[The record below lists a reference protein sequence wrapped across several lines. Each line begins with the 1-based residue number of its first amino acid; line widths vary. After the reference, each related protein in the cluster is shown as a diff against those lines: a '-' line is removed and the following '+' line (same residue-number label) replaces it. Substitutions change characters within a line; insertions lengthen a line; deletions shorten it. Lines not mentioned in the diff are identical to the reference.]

1 MESKHHP
8 KLEMITQLGQGGFGS
23 VYKVRNASNKKIYIL
38 KKILIK
44 EDVSEEEIEKIMEEA
59 SILSEMK
66 GSENI
71 VKIFDSFMDTKDEKI
86 YFNIVLEYCEG
97 LDLRKFIN
105 DYKSHN
111 HPIPKYIVNYIIKQ
125 IINGLKEIHKKNLI
139 HRDLKP
145 ENIFITNDF
154 LIKIGDFGIT
164 KQLDFINKYANT
176 QIGTLQYMAPEVLN
190 GEKYNQKVDIW
201 SLGCIIYELCCG
213 NICFKGKSILELA
226 SNIIKSQHGT
236 IDMNIYGEK
245 LQKIIDKSLIKNYK
259 DRADIDDILDLIND
273 EEEKF
278 IYNFLYNQE
287 EQNNEVDFKNDNYEP
302 FYDIDGKVK
311 GIVVMD
317 LGSCYCRAGFRG
329 QEKPA
334 TCFPSCF
341 AKKGDSVIW
350 GKENDD
356 LEKYIKY
363 PIKNLNN
370 GNDNFYWDEI
380 ESLYNYIFYNQ
391 LRIQPEEQIII
402 TTKFRNLKFDEL
414 YKVYSILF
422 EYFNVS
428 GLYVAD
434 QSLLSLISKGRYNG
448 IVIDVGYNTTKIV
461 PIFEGS
467 KLSHAITTLSFG
479 GNDITKEGFS
489 THYLPDGKEIKVDDE
504 WAIDTLLKPSLIG
517 KNEKGIG
524 EALINSI
531 EKCDKDLEKNFY
543 ENIHVSGGI
552 FDNIWINSKNG
563 FNKRIIGSLNN
574 IKKIEY
580 KDIICI
586 KNGGSPFYGGN
597 ILSYYSFFN
606 GSMYVTK
613 EDWEEYGFYTATR
626 KCFDSC

>member
-245 LQKIIDKSLIKNYK
+245 LQK
-259 DRADIDDILDLIND
+259 
-273 EEEKF
+273 
-278 IYNFLYNQE
+278 
-287 EQNNEVDFKNDNYEP
+287 
-302 FYDIDGKVK
+302 
-311 GIVVMD
+311 MM
-317 LGSCYCRAGFRG
+317 
-329 QEKPA
+329 
-334 TCFPSCF
+334 
-341 AKKGDSVIW
+341 KK
-350 GKENDD
+350 
-356 LEKYIKY
+356 
-363 PIKNLNN
+363 KNL
-370 GNDNFYWDEI
+370 FI
-380 ESLYNYIFYNQ
+380 ISYI
-391 LRIQPEEQIII
+391 
-402 TTKFRNLKFDEL
+402 
-414 YKVYSILF
+414 
-422 EYFNVS
+422 
-428 GLYVAD
+428 
-434 QSLLSLISKGRYNG
+434 
-448 IVIDVGYNTTKIV
+448 
-461 PIFEGS
+461 
-467 KLSHAITTLSFG
+467 
-479 GNDITKEGFS
+479 
-489 THYLPDGKEIKVDDE
+489 
-504 WAIDTLLKPSLIG
+504 
-517 KNEKGIG
+517 
-524 EALINSI
+524 
-531 EKCDKDLEKNFY
+531 
-543 ENIHVSGGI
+543 
-552 FDNIWINSKNG
+552 
-563 FNKRIIGSLNN
+563 
-574 IKKIEY
+574 IKKNKIM
-580 KDIICI
+580 KLILKMIIMSHFMI
-586 KNGGSPFYGGN
+586 
-597 ILSYYSFFN
+597 
-606 GSMYVTK
+606 
-613 EDWEEYGFYTATR
+613 
-626 KCFDSC
+626 

>member
-8 KLEMITQLGQGGFGS
+8 KLEMINQLGQGGFGS
-23 VYKVRNASNKKIYIL
+23 AYKVRNTSNKKIYIL

-44 EDVSEEEIEKIMEEA
+44 DDISEKEIEKIMEEA

-71 VKIFDSFMDTKDEKI
+71 VKIFDSFMDIKDEKY
-86 YFNIVLEYCEG
+86 YFNIILEYCEG

-111 HPIPKYIVNYIIKQ
+111 HSIPNYIVNYIIKQ

-164 KQLDFINKYANT
+164 KQLDYINKYANT

-201 SLGCIIYELCCG
+201 SLGCIIYELCCL
-213 NICFKGKSILELA
+213 NFCFKGKSILELV

-236 IDMNIYGEK
+236 IDMNTYGEK
-245 LQKIIDKSLIKNYK
+245 LQKIIDKSLIKDYK

-278 IYNFLYNQE
+278 VYNFLYDKQYNK
-287 EQNNEVDFKNDNYEP
+287 VDFKNDGYEP
-302 FYDIDGKVK
+302 FYDIDGKEK

-341 AKKGDSVIW
+341 AKKGDSIIW
-350 GKENDD
+350 GKEDDD
-356 LEKYIKY
+356 LKKYIKY
-363 PIKNLNN
+363 PIRNINN
-370 GNDNFYWDEI
+370 WNNVFYWDDI
-380 ESLYNYIFYNQ
+380 ENLYEYIFSNQ
-391 LRIQPEEQIII
+391 LRIDPEKQILV
-402 TTKFRNLKFDEL
+402 TTKFRNCEIDGVDKMCQ
-414 YKVYSILF
+414 ILF

-428 GLYVAD
+428 GLYIAD
-434 QSLLSLISKGRYNG
+434 QSFLSLISSGKYNG
-448 IVIDVGYNTTKIV
+448 IVIDIGYNKTKIV
-461 PIFEGS
+461 PIFDGS
-467 KLSHAITTLSFG
+467 ILSHAITTLSFG

-504 WAIDTLLKPSLIG
+504 WAIDALFKPSLIV

-531 EKCDKDLEKNFY
+531 EKCDKDIEKNFY
-543 ENIHVSGGI
+543 ENIHLSGGI
-552 FDNIWINSKNG
+552 FENLWIGGKNG
-563 FNKRIIGSLNN
+563 FKERIKDSLNY
-574 IKKIEY
+574 IKKKEY
-580 KDIICI
+580 KDSICI
-586 KNGGSPFYGGN
+586 ENRGSAFYGGT
-597 ILSYYSFFN
+597 ILSSTSYFN
-606 GSMYVTK
+606 KDMYVTK
-613 EDWEEYGFYTATR
+613 EDWQEYGYISVKR
-626 KCFDSC
+626 KCFNSC